1 MRKILLVVLLALV
14 ATSCVELISEAGK
27 AASEQINNQP
37 VSTSAHNYEKVSLDS
52 VFHVDLPIYMKPMNQ
67 LNSDAVLQY
76 GNIYKETYFV
86 VIQEDKNEYVE
97 LFKEFGDYNDE
108 LPVIENYKN
117 AQKNMFTESLTNP
130 IFQDYGLS
138 SINDKPARQIK
149 IFGKV
154 DDIEVVYI
162 IAFVEGEKDIFMLMN
177 WTVNDKLDKYENSFE
192 YINGTFKLINK

>member
-1 MRKILLVVLLALV
+1 MRKIFLVVLLALV

-97 LFKEFGDYNDE
+97 LFKEFGDYNDK
-108 LPVIENYKN
+108 LPVI
-117 AQKNMFTESLTNP
+117 SL
-130 IFQDYGLS
+130 
-138 SINDKPARQIK
+138 
-149 IFGKV
+149 
-154 DDIEVVYI
+154 
-162 IAFVEGEKDIFMLMN
+162 
-177 WTVNDKLDKYENSFE
+177 
-192 YINGTFKLINK
+192 